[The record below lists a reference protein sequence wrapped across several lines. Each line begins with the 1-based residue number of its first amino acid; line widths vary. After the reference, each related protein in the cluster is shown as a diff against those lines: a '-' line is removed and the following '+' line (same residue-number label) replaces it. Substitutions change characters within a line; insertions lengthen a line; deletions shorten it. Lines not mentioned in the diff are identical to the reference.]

1 METVINC
8 TAAQIDLF
16 GRVLKTATLINR
28 SITTQ
33 VATMTA
39 WLGEQYGETPP
50 TYAQFWADREA
61 LKFLA
66 QERGLV
72 DDQWV
77 RKPYN
82 MAVKT
87 KYGKKPISP
96 TIGAQAKRG
105 QRSAIAKVIST
116 TMPKGAAKQKPAA
129 AKPGMPK
136 DAVDAARQM
145 ISYYGFARV
154 LMAFSQVLSEYRETA
169 KEAKRIETIGQQFA
183 QAHPEETLPLPRR
196 SAAMH

>member
-1 METVINC
+1 MDTTINC
-8 TAAQIDLF
+8 SPAQIDLF
-16 GRVLKTATLINR
+16 NKVLKTATLINR

-39 WLGEQYGETPP
+39 WLQEQYGDSPP

-66 QERGLV
+66 QEKGLV

-82 MAVKT
+82 MAVKAL
-87 KYGKKPISP
+87 YGKKPMSP
-96 TIGAQAKRG
+96 SQGAQAKRDM
-105 QRSAIAKVIST
+105 RSMAMKAVGSI
-116 TMPKGAAKQKPAA
+116 MPKHQAKGKQAAQ
-129 AKPGMPK
+129 KPGMPK
-136 DAVDAARQM
+136 DAAGAARQM
-145 ISYYGFARV
+145 VDYYGMARV
-154 LMAFSQVLSEYRETA
+154 LIAFSTVLAEYRETA
-169 KEAKRIETIGQQFA
+169 KEAKRLETLGQQYA
-183 QAHPEETLPLPRR
+183 ETHQEETLPLPKR